1 MSGALRSSAKFWLT
15 RPLSGPYNLRL
26 SISDQI
32 WRYFTV
38 AYAII
43 RTGGKQFRVAPGEV
57 VRVPSLADKNEGDQ
71 VEFDVLV
78 AGGDDGVRIGT
89 PTVDGARVTGTVVK
103 HGRGPKIIVFK
114 FKRRKQFKRKKGHR
128 QGYTAV
134 KIDSFA

>member
-1 MSGALRSSAKFWLT
+1 
-15 RPLSGPYNLRL
+15 
-26 SISDQI
+26 
-32 WRYFTV
+32 V

-89 PTVDGARVTGTVVK
+89 PTVDGARVTGTIVK

-134 KIDSFA
+134 KIDSVA